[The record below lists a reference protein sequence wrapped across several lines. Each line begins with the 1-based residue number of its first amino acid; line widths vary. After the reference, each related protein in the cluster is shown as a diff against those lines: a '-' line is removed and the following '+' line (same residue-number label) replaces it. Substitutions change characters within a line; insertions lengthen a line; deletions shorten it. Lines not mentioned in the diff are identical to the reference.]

1 MARRTK
7 LIFWCKKM
15 RYYEI
20 ISEDKPMTPKQ
31 ARARAKKQQR
41 ANNTLRDVKA
51 MNAIRLRKARERT
64 LNAY

>member
-1 MARRTK
+1 
-7 LIFWCKKM
+7 M